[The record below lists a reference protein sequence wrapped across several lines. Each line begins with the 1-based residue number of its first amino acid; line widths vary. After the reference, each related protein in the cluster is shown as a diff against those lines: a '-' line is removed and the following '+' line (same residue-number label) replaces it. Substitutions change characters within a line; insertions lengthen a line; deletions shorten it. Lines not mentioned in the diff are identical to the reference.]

1 MHILKQYLC
10 VALAAVSIPSMASV
24 VAPGDGPYFSLRKDQ
39 TLYIYDK
46 SSRDL
51 IPQLAAYNE
60 AVRAMY
66 DLGYGWKLDEEM
78 DLVLTSPKQQI
89 ANAYATVSPNIK
101 TVWFPSGVALSEE
114 FADSSWLLLLNIHEV
129 AHLYQLNAKGG
140 FNSKLK
146 RVFGNAFVLVPF
158 VPLFIHPNFLTPSF
172 IIEGNATFN
181 ESRLNLGG
189 RLHSGEKR
197 ALVLAQIAAG
207 DIDPT
212 RLINDDFRFP
222 FGEES
227 YLQGAYFQA
236 HLAAKYGVEKTNQ
249 FFVEQGKHYFWPL
262 ILNKTFRDHFGSSYP
277 QEIREYVRN
286 LEGLAKKQQRTSGD
300 FLKRTTFVGS
310 LNHDANSIFFLTTD
324 AREPSLL
331 QVFDKATKTFK
342 TRQMDLIPGKVF
354 WDGSTPL
361 TASSDQHDLHHTEYS
376 LYGEGAQLDPRYR
389 GQIVTDQRGGKTVS
403 LDAGDSW
410 LEPKL
415 LLDGEP
421 YDIAHSHAVLDS
433 SGNVY
438 YFRQNGTE
446 RILYRNREP
455 LTKFEGFYAKPME
468 VGADGSFYFIGST
481 DFGSTLYRLR
491 GKEIT
496 RMLRSDRVIDA
507 RQVGH
512 DEFLVVEVHN
522 KGHDILLAR
531 AETQTAAPAM
541 FSYGFTN
548 QSLIPAGVMTAETV
562 AQKEK
567 PYNSFTQLRYSALE
581 FSSGYS
587 TGSGLAG
594 AAAAV
599 FTDPLEYQSL
609 TLAWAGTQFNDR
621 QAQVLYEFTKYLPD
635 FFARYTYEEDEWQTL
650 NKVDRYAYDQEVA
663 VGFNLPILRW
673 RRWDAAVGLAATYE
687 KHDAHNDSLSALV
700 LDDIEETRGVMS
712 VFNLNYVIAPSLGFH
727 PWRAFTLSY
736 ANRLETEVNAWA
748 KKFNTSIIQT
758 RYVHGLPMETYATLA
773 GTYAWAE
780 VPDIKVTYDQTTLS
794 RDIRVPRLT
803 SHKEEYLVK
812 SAGALRLELT
822 HVLTM
827 PNYSARI
834 PLGLNRIAPVAV
846 GQGIFLNDDPLNVYP
861 QNTFEWGWGADFEIL
876 LLHRIPLQL
885 RLLNAYDT
893 RSPQDMESEA
903 KLAYKVSF

>member
-10 VALAAVSIPSMASV
+10 VALVALSMTSTASV

-51 IPQLAAYNE
+51 IHQLAAYNE

-66 DLGYGWKLDEEM
+66 DQGFGWKLDEEM

-114 FADSSWLLLLNIHEV
+114 FADSSWLLLLNAHEV

-140 FNSKLK
+140 FNSGLK

-158 VPLFIHPNFLTPSF
+158 VPLFVHPNFLTPTF
-172 IIEGNATFN
+172 IVEGNATFN

-222 FGEES
+222 FGEEA
-227 YLQGAYFQA
+227 YMQGAYFQA

-262 ILNKTFRDHFGSSYP
+262 ILNKTFRDHFGNSYP
-277 QEIREYVRN
+277 QEIREYVRT
-286 LEGLAKKQQRTSGD
+286 LEGLAKKQQRTAGD
-300 FLKRTTFVGS
+300 ALKRTTFVGS

-324 AREPSLL
+324 AKEPSLL

-342 TRQMDLIPGKVF
+342 TRQLDLLSGKVF
-354 WDGSTPL
+354 WEGSTPL

-376 LYGEGAQLDPRYR
+376 LYGEGAKLNPRYR
-389 GQIVTDQRGGKTVS
+389 GQIVTDQRAGKTVS

-415 LLDGEP
+415 LLNGEP

-438 YFRQNGTE
+438 YFRQNGSE

-455 LTKFEGFYAKPME
+455 VTKFDGFYAKPME
-468 VGADGSFYFIGST
+468 VAEDGSFFFIGST

-491 GKEIT
+491 GTEIA
-496 RMLRSDRVIDA
+496 RVLRSDRVIDA
-507 RQVGH
+507 RQVGS
-512 DEFLVVEVHN
+512 DEFLVVEVTN
-522 KGHDILLAR
+522 KGHDIFLAQ
-531 AETQTAAPAM
+531 AEVQAQAPAM
-541 FSYGFTN
+541 YSYGYAN
-548 QSLIPAGVMTAETV
+548 QSLIPAAAMKPEAVE
-562 AQKEK
+562 KEER
-567 PYNSFTQLRYSALE
+567 PYNSLQEMRYSALE
-581 FSSGYS
+581 FSSGFS
-587 TGSGLAG
+587 SGPGLTA

-599 FTDPLEYQSL
+599 FTDPLEYHFL
-609 TLAWAGTQFNDR
+609 TLAWAGTQFDDR
-621 QAQVLYEFTKYLPD
+621 QAQVQYAFTKYLPD
-635 FFARYTYEEDEWQTL
+635 FFARYTYEEDEWQT
-650 NKVDRYAYDQEVA
+650 VDRVDRMAYDQEVA
-663 VGFNLPILRW
+663 VGLSLPVWRW
-673 RRWDAAVGLAATYE
+673 RRWDASVGFAATYE
-687 KHDAHNDSLSALV
+687 KNDAQNDAS
-700 LDDIEETRGVMS
+700 EETRGLMS
-712 VFNLNYVIAPSLGFH
+712 VFGLNYVIAPGLGFH
-727 PWRAFTLSY
+727 PWRAFTLNY
-736 ANRLETEVNAWA
+736 ANRLESDINAWA
-748 KKFNTSIIQT
+748 KKYNTSIVQT
-758 RYVHGLPMETYATLA
+758 RFVHGFPMEFYLTLA

-780 VPDIKVTYDQTTLS
+780 VPDIKVSYDQATLS
-794 RDIRVPRLT
+794 QDIRVPRLT
-803 SHKEEYLVK
+803 SHQEDYLVK
-812 SAGALRLELT
+812 NAGSLRVELT
-822 HVLTM
+822 HVQTL
-827 PNYSARI
+827 PAYSARI
-834 PLGLNRIAPVAV
+834 PFGLNRIAPVVV
-846 GQGIFLNDDPLNVYP
+846 GQGIFMNDDPLNVYP

-876 LLHRIPLQL
+876 FLHRIPLRL
-885 RLLNAYDT
+885 RILNAYDT
-893 RSPQDMESEA
+893 RSPQDMQTEG